1 MKALLVFLA
10 GLLIGA
16 NAVYFVMTWDDADTD
31 AAVMFERE
39 RSQHAEPA
47 PATQTPSA
55 LATASS
61 STAPVRQPVAPPASR
76 LDAPPLSPTL
86 SAAASLPTATPT
98 TPTTSTSTST
108 STPTP
113 PEATTG
119 AELVVPVQG
128 IKPTQLDNTFDDAR
142 GQARVHEAIDIM
154 APRGTP
160 VLAAAAGKVE
170 KLFTSVPGGL
180 TIYQFEPS
188 GRYAYYYAH
197 LDRYAAGLEEGKVLK
212 RGDVIGYVGS
222 TGNASE
228 DAPHLHFAIF
238 VLGPEKRWWEGTA
251 INPYPILTGKQS
263 L

>member
-16 NAVYFVMTWDDADTD
+16 NAVYFVMTGDDADTD

-47 PATQTPSA
+47 PASASSTTTMQPRTADPTQQPDPARQPVVPPSA
-55 LATASS
+55 RIDTPLLSPPL
-61 STAPVRQPVAPPASR
+61 STAPPSAS
-76 LDAPPLSPTL
+76 ASVPT
-86 SAAASLPTATPT
+86 
-98 TPTTSTSTST
+98 
-108 STPTP
+108 
-113 PEATTG
+113 EATTG
-119 AELVVPVQG
+119 ADLIVPVRG

-142 GQARVHEAIDIM
+142 GQGRVHEAIDIM

-160 VLAAAAGKVE
+160 VLAAADGKVE

-197 LDRYAAGLEEGKVLK
+197 LDRYAAGLEEDKVLK
-212 RGDVIGYVGS
+212 QGEVIGYVGS

-251 INPYPILTGKQS
+251 INPYPILAGKQS